1 MKKLSEEKRLEGERP
16 LMSET
21 FLRTQDEDTQD
32 EDTERT
38 GSQYRYFLQRNSQTK
53 NLRMAVMYNLFIIF
67 KVYKKPVIV

>member
-21 FLRTQDEDTQD
+21 FLRTQD